1 MLVNKVYVGRR
12 RSHLGDRITVYSLL
26 DADGVRRGTEIV
38 MEAEFDQPSHR
49 EPLVLAL
56 DEPVLEKGLIYK

>member
-1 MLVNKVYVGRR
+1 MVVNKVYVGQIE
-12 RSHLGDRITVYSLL
+12 SHLGDSIRVYEYR

-38 MEAEFDQPSHR
+38 MEAEFDQPLHR

-56 DEPVLEKGLIYK
+56 DQPVLERGLIYK